1 MADIFGDAP
10 PQDMVRASKGW
21 LKQKKGGVRSHM
33 SSLRKEN
40 LNLKSRLKQL
50 EAAVAEIVSK
60 KGKK

>member
-40 LNLKSRLKQL
+40 LNLKDRLGQL
-50 EAAVAEIVSK
+50 ESVVEQLVSK
-60 KGKK
+60 KKK